1 MSIEFATNT
10 RRGASGLPTHGD
22 RTIGPLAARLG
33 LDGDHAAAA
42 RRHAER
48 LESRGE
54 LGAAL
59 DAWRIAMVIEPGVH
73 ETWRGLAR
81 CLRAAGHELDAEKLD
96 RAADLIRNRSM

>member
-1 MSIEFATNT
+1 MINPLSTDT
-10 RRGASGLPTHGD
+10 RLGVSGLSTHGAG
-22 RTIGPLAARLG
+22 TIGPLAARLG
-33 LDGDHAAAA
+33 LDSEQAAAA

-48 LESRGE
+48 LESRGD

-96 RAADLIRNRSM
+96 RAADLIRERST